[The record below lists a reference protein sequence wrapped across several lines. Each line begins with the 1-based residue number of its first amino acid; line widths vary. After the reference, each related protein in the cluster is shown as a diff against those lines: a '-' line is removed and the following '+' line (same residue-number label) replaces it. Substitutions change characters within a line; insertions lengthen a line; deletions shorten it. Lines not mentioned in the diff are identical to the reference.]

1 MRASKDIIVHKRVP
15 LLSNNNIVVNNNIT
29 LQIIKEDLDM
39 DLWMQDPDMDPSN
52 NIINTHFPLLQST
65 IT

>member
-1 MRASKDIIVHKRVP
+1 MRASKDIIVNKKDF
-15 LLSNNNIVVNNNIT
+15 LLSNNNIVVGHSIT
-29 LQIIKEDLDM
+29 LQTIKEDLDM